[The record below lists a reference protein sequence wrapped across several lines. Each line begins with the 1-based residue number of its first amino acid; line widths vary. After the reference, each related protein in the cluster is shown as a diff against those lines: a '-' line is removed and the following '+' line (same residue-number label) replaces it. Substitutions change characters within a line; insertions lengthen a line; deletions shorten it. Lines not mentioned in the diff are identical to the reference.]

1 METINNIFPFI
12 LSFTL
17 SYFVFLRIDK
27 RYETTEFI
35 YSVIKI
41 SPKWRRTFILCLTFL
56 AILLLGILGI
66 YVVPMSATLY
76 FLLSGA
82 ILGFSTRLAIN
93 INVSN

>member
-1 METINNIFPFI
+1 METTHNTFPFI

-17 SYFVFLRIDK
+17 SYIVFLRIDK
-27 RYETTEFI
+27 RYEVSKFI
-35 YSVIKI
+35 NSVIKI

-82 ILGFSTRLAIN
+82 IWGLSTRLAIN